1 MTSSLPSLMLD
12 EHGCPA
18 NPIWLIGDSN
28 PPDEKGVRYP
38 LDPRHPTR
46 HSIWTPIL
54 EVIQDTVYPRRLLAS
69 GHGSGTGALYV
80 RNAVR
85 KPIDRLQAEE
95 VTAQVEAL
103 RMLAARHQPVLI
115 LSFGRFAFHLCQKAL
130 EGDQNAVD
138 APMLNKWGT
147 TSVRMLQQ
155 EFAAR
160 VADGRTLVP
169 LLHQTVAL
177 SFNHAHDTFCDA
189 DADNY
194 FAYTGREIGRRLML
208 RHQNAPVWRL
218 DHPAK

>member
-1 MTSSLPSLMLD
+1 MLD
-12 EHGCPA
+12 EHGSPA

-28 PPDEKGVRYP
+28 PRDEKGVRYP

-46 HSIWTPIL
+46 HNIWTPIL
-54 EVIQDTVYPRRLLAS
+54 DVIQDTVYPRRLMAS
-69 GHGSGTGALYV
+69 SHGSSGGALYV

-85 KPIDRLQAEE
+85 KPLHRLQAAE
-95 VTAQVEAL
+95 VTAQVAAL
-103 RMLAARHQPVLI
+103 RTLAAQHQPVLI

-138 APMLNKWGT
+138 IPMLNKWRT
-147 TSVRMLQQ
+147 TTVKMLQQ

-169 LLHQTVAL
+169 LLHQTVAR
-177 SFNHAHDTFCDA
+177 SFNHAHDTFCEA

-194 FAYTGREIGRRLML
+194 FDYTGREIGRRLTRL
-208 RHQNAPVWRL
+208 HQNAPVWRL
-218 DHPAK
+218 DPPPA